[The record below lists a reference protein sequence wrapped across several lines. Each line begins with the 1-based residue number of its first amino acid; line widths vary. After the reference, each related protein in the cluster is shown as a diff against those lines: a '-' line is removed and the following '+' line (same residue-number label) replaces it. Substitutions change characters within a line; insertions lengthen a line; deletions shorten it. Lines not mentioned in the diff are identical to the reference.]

1 MDTRRAWPACFL
13 ILALLAGCQTL
24 FRGRTQAIPATS
36 RPPGVRVIVDEAL
49 VGETP
54 ITLKMTRRA
63 VHVVRFEAQGYR
75 PVEIHFTRK
84 RPPLDE
90 TILTSFWGAPVGA
103 VVLGIPGYGIW
114 NAIDKP
120 PEEEEGG
127 IVRFLVSMAVG
138 AVVGWAIAAS
148 VDAHMASNWDL
159 APQTLF
165 IEMEKSEAPAAPKVI
180 HAPAD
185 RLGDIRW
192 LRIALLD

>member
-1 MDTRRAWPACFL
+1 MNTRLAWPACFL

-24 FRGRTQAIPATS
+24 SRGRTQAIPATS

-63 VHVVRFEAQGYR
+63 EHVVRFEAQGYR
-75 PVEIHFTRK
+75 PVEIHFVRK
-84 RPPLDE
+84 RPPLGE
-90 TILTSFWGAPVGA
+90 TILTSLWGAPAGA
-103 VVLGIPGYGIW
+103 VVLGLPVYAVW
-114 NAIDKP
+114 NWIDKP
-120 PEEEEGG
+120 PEEGELGRG
-127 IVRFLVSMAVG
+127 LFSMAVG
-138 AVVGWAIAAS
+138 ALAGWAIVTS
-148 VDAHMASNWDL
+148 IDAHIPSNRDL

-192 LRIALLD
+192 LRISLLD

>member
-24 FRGRTQAIPATS
+24 SRGRTQAIPATS

-63 VHVVRFEAQGYR
+63 EHVVRFEAQGYR
-75 PVEIHFTRK
+75 PVEIHFVRK
-84 RPPLDE
+84 RPPLGE
-90 TILTSFWGAPVGA
+90 TILTSLWGAPAGA
-103 VVLGIPGYGIW
+103 VVLGLPGYAVW
-114 NAIDKP
+114 NAIDKL
-120 PEEEEGG
+120 PEEGELGRG
-127 IVRFLVSMAVG
+127 LFSMAVG
-138 AVVGWAIAAS
+138 ALAGWVIVTAI
-148 VDAHMASNWDL
+148 DAHIPSNRDL
-159 APQTLF
+159 APQTVF
-165 IEMEKSEAPAAPKVI
+165 IEIEKSEAPAAPKVI

>member
-1 MDTRRAWPACFL
+1 MNARRAWPACFL
-13 ILALLAGCQTL
+13 ILALLAGCQIL
-24 FRGRTQAIPATS
+24 SRGRTQAIPATS
-36 RPPGVRVIVDEAL
+36 RPAGVRVIVDETP

-63 VHVVRFEAQGYR
+63 EHVVRFEAQGYR
-75 PVEIHFTRK
+75 PVEIHFVRK
-84 RPPLDE
+84 RPPLYE
-90 TILTSFWGAPVGA
+90 VILTSLWGAPAGA
-103 VVLGIPGYGIW
+103 VVLGLPGYAVW
-114 NAIDKP
+114 DWIDKP
-120 PEEEEGG
+120 AEEGELG
-127 IVRFLVSMAVG
+127 RFLVSMAVG
-138 AVVGWAIAAS
+138 TVAGWAIVTAIDS
-148 VDAHMASNWDL
+148 HGPSNWDL